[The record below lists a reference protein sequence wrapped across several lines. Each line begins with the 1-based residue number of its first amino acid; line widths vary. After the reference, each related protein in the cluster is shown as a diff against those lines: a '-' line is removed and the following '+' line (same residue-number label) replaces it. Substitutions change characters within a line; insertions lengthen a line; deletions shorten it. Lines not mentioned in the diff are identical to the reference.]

1 MEGKKPMFGFSI
13 NWRIALYA
21 TLLNRGYE
29 MVVSLNGA
37 MVFDSIAWFVTG
49 AIPQLIE
56 LPSIGF
62 FPPFNKFLISRNI
75 SGGSKQFS
83 N

>member
-37 MVFDSIAWFVTG
+37 MVFDSTAWFVTG
-49 AIPQLIE
+49 VRASTGTQCVPIISVFFSVKVVIPR
-56 LPSIGF
+56 
-62 FPPFNKFLISRNI
+62 SRA
-75 SGGSKQFS
+75 SFRRA
-83 N
+83 

>member
-1 MEGKKPMFGFSI
+1 
-13 NWRIALYA
+13 
-21 TLLNRGYE
+21 LLNRGYE

-49 AIPQLIE
+49 VRASTGTQCVP
-56 LPSIGF
+56 
-62 FPPFNKFLISRNI
+62 LISRNI